1 MVEVAVPTRVHIRP
15 LLSVSPHLPI
25 RRNIVSTN
33 TKACKIRGVAAS
45 SSSSSSSSAGTCG
58 YKQPVDD
65 GQIVLPNKASKKRVF
80 FLDVNPLLCGKQTQ
94 LTRFCS
100 LVSLSDPV
108 IAVVDGEGVSEHRG
122 QLLPSYKAHRW
133 KFTRQFPRGHAG
145 RSHGVI
151 TNVLQKC
158 NVIKVEH
165 HETDD
170 VIATLVGQVIQT
182 GYWVV
187 IASPDKDFKQ
197 LLSEDVQLVM
207 PLDELERWSFYTL
220 KHYIAQYNCDPCCD
234 LSLRCFVGNHADG
247 VPGIQHLAPGFGQ
260 KTALK
265 LLKKHGSLENL
276 LNTAAV
282 RTVGRQYAQDALTK
296 HADYLRRNHEIL
308 SLRRDVD
315 VKLREEWLVTR
326 DTSNDSATLSNF
338 YKFLEET
345 GFCPSVAKRNSAV
358 VDCNVVRW

>member
-45 SSSSSSSSAGTCG
+45 SSSSSSSSSSTSTCG

-80 FLDVNPLLCGKQTQ
+80 FLDVNPLCYAGSSP
-94 LTRFCS
+94 S
-100 LVSLSDPV
+100 LHAFAHWVSLFLNQVSLSDPV
-108 IAVVDGEGVSEHRG
+108 IAVVDGEGGSEHRR

-133 KFTRQFPRGHAG
+133 KFTRQFSRGHVG

-151 TNVLQKC
+151 TNVLRKC
-158 NVIKVEH
+158 NVPVIEVEG
-165 HETDD
+165 HEADD

-187 IASPDKDFKQ
+187 IASPDKDFKE
-197 LLSEDVQLVM
+197 LLLEDVQLVM

-220 KHYIAQYNCDPCCD
+220 
-234 LSLRCFVGNHADG
+234 RCIVGDHADG
-247 VPGIQHLAPGFGQ
+247 VPGIQHLAPGFGE

-282 RTVGRQYAQDALTK
+282 RTAGRQYAQDVLTK
-296 HADYLRRNHEIL
+296 HADYLRNHEIL

-315 VKLREEWLVTR
+315 VKLTEEWLVTR

-345 GFCPSVAKRNSAV
+345 GNFSRQRASVSNG
-358 VDCNVVRW
+358 

>member
-45 SSSSSSSSAGTCG
+45 SSSSSSSSSTGTCG
-58 YKQPVDD
+58 RPSLHAFAHWVS
-65 GQIVLPNKASKKRVF
+65 LF
-80 FLDVNPLLCGKQTQ
+80 FNQ
-94 LTRFCS
+94 
-100 LVSLSDPV
+100 VSLSDPV
-108 IAVVDGEGVSEHRG
+108 IAVVDGEGGSEHRG

-133 KFTRQFPRGHAG
+133 KFTRQFSRGHVG

-151 TNVLQKC
+151 TNVLRKC

-165 HETDD
+165 HKTDD
-170 VIATLVGQVIQT
+170 AIATLVGQVIRT
-182 GYWVV
+182 GYRVV

-234 LSLRCFVGNHADG
+234 LSLRCIVGDDADG

-296 HADYLRRNHEIL
+296 HVDYLRRNHEIL

-338 YKFLEET
+338 DKFLEET
-345 GFCPSVAKRNSAV
+345 WYFSRQRASVSNG
-358 VDCNVVRW
+358 

>member
-33 TKACKIRGVAAS
+33 TKANKIRGVAAS
-45 SSSSSSSSAGTCG
+45 SSSSSSSTGTCG
-58 YKQPVDD
+58 RPSLHAFAHW
-65 GQIVLPNKASKKRVF
+65 GSLF
-80 FLDVNPLLCGKQTQ
+80 FNQ
-94 LTRFCS
+94 
-100 LVSLSDPV
+100 VSLSDPV

-122 QLLPSYKAHRW
+122 QLLPFYKAHRW

-158 NVIKVEH
+158 NVPEMVQVIKVEH
-165 HETDD
+165 HKTDD
-170 VIATLVGQVIQT
+170 VIATVVGQVIQT
-182 GYWVV
+182 GYRVV

-234 LSLRCFVGNHADG
+234 LSLRCIVGDHADG

-345 GFCPSVAKRNSAV
+345 GYFSRQRASVSNG
-358 VDCNVVRW
+358 